1 MANGS
6 GRRVTSGQRMV
17 ACAALQDVGEFGQ
30 EEAFA
35 WVDALAVA
43 VEDGQE
49 DAPRVLL
56 SRLVDEVTAERVRAA
71 LLGNLRPSERSFAD
85 RVDELFLTMAAVPDD
100 ELPAWATSGIQ
111 SPAGYRAYSRLTLD
125 LDDAEAVDG
134 QPWPPITVMV
144 HQLAGADA
152 TVVFEVGPSGA
163 PCSVLPRQARRVAA
177 ALTSAADL
185 ADEVTA

>member
-1 MANGS
+1 VANGS
-6 GRRVTSGQRMV
+6 SRRVTSGQRMV
-17 ACAALQDVGEFGQ
+17 ACAALQDVGNFGQ
-30 EEAFA
+30 DEAFA

-85 RVDELFLTMAAVPDD
+85 RVDELFQTMAAVPDG
-100 ELPAWATSGIQ
+100 ELPSWAQSGIQ
-111 SPAGYRAYSRLTLD
+111 SPTGYLAYSRLTLD
-125 LDDAEAVDG
+125 LDAEEEVDG
-134 QPWPPITVMV
+134 RPWPPITVMV

-152 TVVFEVGPSGA
+152 TVVFEVGPAGV
-163 PCSVLPRQARRVAA
+163 PCSVLPRQARTVAA

-185 ADEVTA
+185 AEQVKA